1 MPPAPFPTLPRPL
14 LFGHRGASA
23 KAPENTLA
31 AFELAVAAGADV
43 IELDVHLSKDGV
55 VVVHHDASVDRT
67 TNGSGEVSSF
77 TFSELRALDA
87 GYRFANAAGE
97 HGFRGRG
104 CQIPRLTDVLAAFPG
119 RGFNIEVKQAEP
131 SMVRAVLDVL
141 ERAGSADV
149 VLAAADDGIM
159 RAIEAAEPGVP
170 LGMSSAECWRFWWQ
184 ATLGRTPREFA
195 GRCLQVPP
203 YHYGVLPV
211 ISRRVVKAA
220 HDAGLEVHVWT
231 INDPREATHWLSRG
245 VDGVMSDDPD
255 AIAGAVRSA
264 RRAA

>member
-1 MPPAPFPTLPRPL
+1 MPPPPFPSLPRPL

-43 IELDVHLSKDGV
+43 LELDVHLSRDGV
-55 VVVHHDASVDRT
+55 VVVHHDAWVDRT
-67 TNGSGEVSSF
+67 TNGSGEVRAF

-87 GYRFANAAGE
+87 GYRFADAAGE

-104 CQIPRLTDVLAAFPG
+104 CQIPRLADVLAAFPG
-119 RGFNIEVKQAEP
+119 RGFNIELKQANP
-131 SMVRAVLDVL
+131 PMVRSVLEVL
-141 ERAGSADV
+141 ERAGTSDV

-159 RAIEAAEPGVP
+159 RAIEAAKPGVA
-170 LGMSSAECWRFWWQ
+170 LGMSSAECWSFWWQ
-184 ATLGRTPREFA
+184 AMLGRTPREFS

-211 ISRRVVKAA
+211 TSRRVIRAA
-220 HDAGLEVHVWT
+220 HEAGLEVHVWT
-231 INDPREATHWLSRG
+231 VNDPREAAHWLARG

-255 AIAGAVRSA
+255 AIAQAVRSA

>member
-1 MPPAPFPTLPRPL
+1 MPITPFPSLPRPL

-31 AFELAVAAGADV
+31 AFERAVAAGADV
-43 IELDVHLSKDGV
+43 LELDVHLSKDGV
-55 VVVHHDASVDRT
+55 VVVHHDALVDRT
-67 TNGSGEVSSF
+67 TNGRGEVRGF
-77 TFSELRALDA
+77 AFAELRALDA
-87 GYRFANAAGE
+87 GYRFADAAGE

-104 CQIPRLTDVLAAFPG
+104 CQIPRLADVLAAFPG
-119 RGFNIEVKQAEP
+119 RGFNIELKQAEP
-131 SMVRAVLDVL
+131 PMVRAVLDVL
-141 ERAGSADV
+141 ERAGNADV

-159 RAIEAAEPGVP
+159 RAIEAAKPGVP

-184 ATLGRTPREFA
+184 TMLGRPPREFA

-211 ISRRVVKAA
+211 LSRRVVRAA

-231 INDPREATHWLSRG
+231 INDPREAAHWLSRG

-255 AIAGAVRSA
+255 AIAHAVLSA

>member
-1 MPPAPFPTLPRPL
+1 MPPAPFPSLPRPL

-43 IELDVHLSKDGV
+43 LELDVHLSRDGV

-67 TNGSGEVSSF
+67 TNGNGDVKSF

-87 GYRFANAAGE
+87 GYRFVDAAGGY
-97 HGFRGRG
+97 GFRGRG
-104 CQIPRLTDVLAAFPG
+104 CQIPRLADVLAAFPG

-131 SMVRAVLDVL
+131 PMVRAVLEVL
-141 ERAGSADV
+141 ERAGTSDV

-159 RAIEAAEPGVP
+159 RAIEAAEPGVA

-184 ATLGRTPREFA
+184 AMLGRTPREFA

-211 ISRRVVKAA
+211 TSRRVVRAA
-220 HDAGLEVHVWT
+220 HEAGLEVHVWT
-231 INDPREATHWLSRG
+231 VNDARAAAHWLARG
-245 VDGVMSDDPD
+245 VDGVMSDDPG
-255 AIAGAVRSA
+255 AIAHAVRSA

>member
-1 MPPAPFPTLPRPL
+1 MPSAPFPSLPRPL

-23 KAPENTLA
+23 KAPENTLM
-31 AFELAVAAGADV
+31 AFERAVAVGVDV
-43 IELDVHLSKDGV
+43 LELDVHLSKDGV
-55 VVVHHDASVDRT
+55 VVVHHDAAVDRT
-67 TNGSGEVSSF
+67 TNGSGEVKSF

-87 GYRFANAAGE
+87 GYRFVDAAGE
-97 HGFRGRG
+97 HCFRGRG
-104 CQIPRLTDVLAAFPG
+104 CQIPRLSDVLAAFPG

-131 SMVRAVLDVL
+131 VMVRAVLEVL
-141 ERAGSADV
+141 ERAGTSNV

-159 RAIEAAEPGVP
+159 RSIVAADPGVA

-184 ATLGRTPREFA
+184 AMLGRTPREFS

-211 ISRRVVKAA
+211 TSRRVVKAA

-231 INDPREATHWLSRG
+231 INDPREAAHWLARG

-255 AIAGAVRSA
+255 AIVNAVRSA